1 MNRTTAIIATIVTSL
16 ACGVP
21 SLILMCL
28 GVIALFGAQIPE
40 VMAQNPGSTTEEVIL
55 GAGLFLCFGGVLL
68 IIPILVGVFTFR
80 LSKKEEANT
89 IDTIDYIPPAS

>member
-1 MNRTTAIIATIVTSL
+1 MNRTTATIATVVTSL

-28 GVIALFGAQIPE
+28 GVLALMGTQMPE
-40 VMAQNPGSTTEEVIL
+40 VMAQNPGSSAEEVSI
-55 GAGLFLCFGGVLL
+55 GAGMFLCFGAVLL

-80 LSKKEEANT
+80 MSKTE
-89 IDTIDYIPPAS
+89 DPSVIDYSPPTE